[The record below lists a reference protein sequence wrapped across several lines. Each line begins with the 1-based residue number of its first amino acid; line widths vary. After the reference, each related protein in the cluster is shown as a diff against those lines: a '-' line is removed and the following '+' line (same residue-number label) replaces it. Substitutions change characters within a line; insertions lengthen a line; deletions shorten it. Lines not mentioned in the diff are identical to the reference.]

1 MDNNNKK
8 PDLSF
13 VWNILDTVLRDT
25 FKKNEIGDV
34 ILPFV
39 VLRRLDCMLAPF
51 NKKVRE
57 QYDKFHEKL
66 TEDKLKPVLRKAAG
80 GLKFYNTS
88 RHTFKTLKDDAANI
102 TINFTNYLNGFNEE
116 VRDIFTHFEFDKV
129 IARLN
134 RNKLLFALVQEFEGL
149 DFSLSVMDNH
159 DMGYVFE
166 EILRIANDFSNETAG
181 EHFTPRDVIR
191 LINAILFTPDKD
203 TLSGGNVIR
212 SIYDP
217 TCGTGGMVNL
227 GRKYIL
233 EELCVDGIK
242 PTVNTFGQELNE
254 MSYAIAKSE
263 ALVTDGDADNI
274 RLGNTLTDDQFKGKY
289 FDYIMANPP
298 YGVTWKKDQDAI
310 LKESQDPEG
319 RFYAGTPRTSDGQLL
334 FIQHMISKMKKDGT
348 SRMAVVTN
356 GSPLFSG
363 GAGSGESYI
372 RKWIIESDLLE
383 CIVALPKDL
392 FYNTGI
398 NTYIWF
404 LTNNKSAERRGK
416 VQLIDATSFCTSAAK
431 SLGNKRN
438 DIRQQ
443 DIDEVLKIYLAF
455 EEGEHCK
462 IYPNQFFGNYQL
474 VVEQPLRDENGNVVM
489 KAGKKVADTSKRDT
503 ESVPLDIQNVHEYF
517 KTEVL
522 PHIDPESWLELSK
535 TRVNY
540 EINFTRYFYQYEQPE
555 SSAAIAE
562 RIKVSEEKA
571 LSLFHSLISEFGAKD
586 YDVPMKNS
594 TIDWVANIPESWD
607 VMRFKHFMELITEPA
622 KDGRKIG
629 LENIESGTSKYIET
643 ESEFEGSGIA
653 FKKNDIVYGKLRP
666 YLRKVWQ
673 ADFNGNAVGDFFVFR
688 NKKNSIAKYLK
699 YLLLSEGFTSIATGS
714 TEGAKMPRVSS
725 QFILSLE
732 TALPPIKEQEQ
743 IASYLDSQTSKID
756 TLISELKS
764 QIEDLKSYK
773 QSLITEAVT
782 GQVDVR
788 DWTPNE

>member
-1 MDNNNKK
+1 MEINNNKK

-13 VWNILDTVLRDT
+13 VWSILDTVLRDT

-39 VLRRLDCMLAPF
+39 VLRRLDCMLAPV

-57 QYDKFHEKL
+57 QYEKFHEKL

-88 RHTFKTLKDDAANI
+88 RHTFATLKDDAANI

-149 DFSLSVMDNH
+149 DFSLSAMDNH

-191 LINAILFTPDKD
+191 LINAILFTPDKE

-298 YGVTWKKDQDAI
+298 YGVTWKKDQDTI
-310 LKESQDPEG
+310 LKECQDPEG

-462 IYPNQFFGNYQL
+462 IFPNQFFGNYQL
-474 VVEQPLRDENGNVVM
+474 VVEQPLRDESGNVVM

-562 RIKVSEEKA
+562 RIKVSEEKVTS
-571 LSLFHSLISEFGAKD
+571 LLKSLFA
-586 YDVPMKNS
+586 
-594 TIDWVANIPESWD
+594 
-607 VMRFKHFMELITEPA
+607 
-622 KDGRKIG
+622 
-629 LENIESGTSKYIET
+629 
-643 ESEFEGSGIA
+643 
-653 FKKNDIVYGKLRP
+653 
-666 YLRKVWQ
+666 
-673 ADFNGNAVGDFFVFR
+673 
-688 NKKNSIAKYLK
+688 
-699 YLLLSEGFTSIATGS
+699 
-714 TEGAKMPRVSS
+714 
-725 QFILSLE
+725 
-732 TALPPIKEQEQ
+732 
-743 IASYLDSQTSKID
+743 
-756 TLISELKS
+756 
-764 QIEDLKSYK
+764 
-773 QSLITEAVT
+773 
-782 GQVDVR
+782 
-788 DWTPNE
+788 